1 MNLYSSFNE
10 HDLSNLRFLQSLRT
24 DTQWRAWAEVVS
36 LDDLEYAL
44 ELLQRAK
51 NELVVR
57 ELELADNVTD
67 LSDAQR
73 IISIF
78 QRN

>member
-57 ELELADNVTD
+57 ELELADDVTD

>member
-1 MNLYSSFNE
+1 MYLYSSFNE

-24 DTQWRAWAEVVS
+24 DTQWQAWATVVS

-57 ELELADNVTD
+57 ELELTDNVTD

-73 IISIF
+73 ICNIF
-78 QRN
+78 LRN